1 MDIFQTS
8 VVWQC
13 QGSQTLLLDIEQQ
26 CSLEF
31 LRPLGSLNYAIEHML
46 LRGSQRDVRIRRQ
59 ANCGIWEIS
68 DGKNFKKEDY
78 QGLYKRDEM
87 QDWPFIQELML
98 TERKHLFQQVK
109 TPPKKGHICGERGDW
124 ISLSKW
130 HICPPY
136 KQYLVAQINRNSY
149 SGEFS
154 NTLHMKNCKRA

>member
-1 MDIFQTS
+1 MDVFQTS

-13 QGSQTLLLDIEQQ
+13 QGITGSQTLLLDIEQQ

-78 QGLYKRDEM
+78 QGLYKRDE
-87 QDWPFIQELML
+87 
-98 TERKHLFQQVK
+98 T
-109 TPPKKGHICGERGDW
+109 
-124 ISLSKW
+124 
-130 HICPPY
+130 
-136 KQYLVAQINRNSY
+136 
-149 SGEFS
+149 
-154 NTLHMKNCKRA
+154 